1 MTLEHYWSILAK
13 RWKLILLCLIVMGAG
28 TYTASKLLTPLYQAS
43 VLVQVSILSSNNQA
57 DYNSLLASDQLVQ
70 TESLLAVSDPILQ
83 EVASHYKGLTAQQLA
98 REVTSSVKV
107 NTQLLEIVVLDPS
120 PRRAADLA
128 NDVAATLIAQQIQV
142 TQQNNARSQQ
152 QIQQDLNNTESQ
164 ISSITDQ
171 ITQLQGQKGTAA
183 RVADLQA
190 QRAGLQQH
198 YNQWQTLLAQI
209 ELAEAQ
215 SGSFLHIAQSATPAS
230 TPVRPQVLLYTGGGL
245 LTGLLLGLLLA
256 LLVERLD
263 TRVRTPEAIQQLLSW
278 TELTAIWKTD
288 AAKAEGKTIN
298 PTGHNPNVEPYRI
311 LRTNIGFSNVDKPLH
326 SLLVTSGLPEE
337 GKSTIAANLAIFMAK
352 SGKKTLL
359 IDADLRR
366 PSLHEKFQLPSDKA
380 GLSNAIL
387 SYAQHAAH
395 HNSAV
400 QEEMPPFSFEPYM
413 HAVDI
418 PNLRVM
424 PSGPLPPNP
433 PELLDSKALER
444 LLLRISASDIDMLII
459 DTPPLLGLSDTV
471 ILAPKVDGAIV
482 VVDVT
487 GAKRGNLQHIK
498 GRLSKSGIRV
508 LGYVVN
514 KQRLRR
520 QDSYSYYYSYET
532 KKQSKADQKKQREA
546 QPEATQAQTAAFFDS
561 ALLSLDISTPV
572 EASPSSSSDSS
583 RPEIAHQ
590 NHQQQD

>member
-1 MTLEHYWSILAK
+1 MTLEHYWSIVVK
-13 RWKLILLCLIVMGAG
+13 RWKLLLLCIIVLGAG

-98 REVTSSVKV
+98 KEVTSSVKV
-107 NTQLLEIVVLDPS
+107 NTQLLEITVLDPS

-128 NDVAATLIAQQIQV
+128 NDVASTLIAQQIQI

-164 ISSITDQ
+164 ISSLTDQ

-183 RVADLQA
+183 KIADLQT

-215 SGSFLHIAQSATPAS
+215 SSSFLHIAQSATPDS
-230 TPVRPQVLLYTGGGL
+230 TPVRPQVMLYTGGGL

-256 LLVERLD
+256 LLVERFD
-263 TRVRTPEAIQQLLSW
+263 TRVRTPEAIHQFLNW
-278 TELTAIWKTD
+278 TELTTIWKTD
-288 AAKAEGKTIN
+288 AAKTEGKTIN

-326 SLLVTSGLPEE
+326 SMLVTSGLPEE
-337 GKSTIAANLAIFMAK
+337 GKSTIAANLAIFMAR
-352 SGKKTLL
+352 SGKRTLL

-366 PSLHEKFQLPSDKA
+366 PSLHEKFQLSA
-380 GLSNAIL
+380 GELGLSNAIL
-387 SYAQHAAH
+387 SYAQHVANQ
-395 HNSAV
+395 NSLV
-400 QEEMPPFSFEPYM
+400 EEEMPAFSFDPYM

-418 PNLRVM
+418 PNLRIM

-444 LLLRISASDIDMLII
+444 LLLRISASDINMVII
-459 DTPPLLGLSDTV
+459 DTPPLLGLSDTT

-487 GAKRGNLQHIK
+487 NAKRGNLQHIK
-498 GRLSKSGIRV
+498 DILSKSGIRV

-520 QDSYSYYYSYET
+520 QSSYSYYYSYET
-532 KKQSKADQKKQREA
+532 KKQSKADAKKQNR
-546 QPEATQAQTAAFFDS
+546 AQTETTEKQTSAFFDS
-561 ALLSLDISTPV
+561 ALLSLDTSSAV
-572 EASPSSSSDSS
+572 EASSSATVDAS
-583 RPEIAHQ
+583 RSKVVPQ
-590 NHQQQD
+590 NSQQPD